1 MHNTVSRY
9 LVQHHQIRT
18 AVRRALVWQSR
29 WNRKKPNCFAA
40 SSYFSFFFSPKS
52 LYFGLASAYCD
63 SQSAINLEAF
73 PREQVAR
80 LYFLLQY
87 NRTDSSDDDD
97 IENGDFPSTA
107 SKVAV
112 LYSGSVPHH
121 PSQVRAGFLLRL
133 LSYSAERC
141 GIPVGHAS
149 LL

>member
-1 MHNTVSRY
+1 MHDIWFSIIKYESPSRVRRV
-9 LVQHHQIRT
+9 LIRQIRC
-18 AVRRALVWQSR
+18 
-29 WNRKKPNCFAA
+29 NRQKPKHFAA
-40 SSYFSFFFSPKS
+40 SSYFSLFFSSKS
-52 LYFGLASAYCD
+52 LCFGPASAFYD
-63 SQSAINLEAF
+63 SQPAKNLQAF

-133 LSYSAERC
+133 LSYSATRC